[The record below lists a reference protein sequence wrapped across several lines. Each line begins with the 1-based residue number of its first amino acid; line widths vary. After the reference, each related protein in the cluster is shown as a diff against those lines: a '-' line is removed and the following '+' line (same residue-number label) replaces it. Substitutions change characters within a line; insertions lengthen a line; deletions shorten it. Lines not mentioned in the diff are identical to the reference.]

1 MPGPQLENGHI
12 RIANELW
19 EALTRI
25 RIPGE
30 ASQVLMAITRLT
42 WGWGKKTDT
51 ISIKQ
56 LHEATGIPKPRIIR
70 ARKKLI
76 DMNLINV
83 AQKGNKKAPSY
94 CFNKHYST
102 WKTLPKKA
110 TSKTLPKKATG
121 VAQKGNE
128 TLPKKAT
135 SLITNHKAIKTILQ
149 SKQEPIEFDKKTW
162 TFLNIT
168 QDQVNRWKQA
178 FPLIDI
184 WTEILKAGLWLES
197 KNQVPHKR
205 ASEFLYQWFGNAKPE
220 IQEEDEKPDSY
231 YCN

>member
-19 EALTRI
+19 EALSRT

-30 ASQVLMAITRLT
+30 ARQVLGAIIRLT
-42 WGWGKKTDT
+42 WGWGKKSDT
-51 ISIKQ
+51 ISTKQ
-56 LHEATGIPKPRIIR
+56 LYEATGIPKPRIIR
-70 ARKKLI
+70 ARKKLME
-76 DMNLINV
+76 MNIINV
-83 AQKGNKKAPSY
+83 AQKGNEKAPKY
-94 CFNKHYST
+94 CFNKHYPT

-110 TSKTLPKKATG
+110 TPKTLPKKATG
-121 VAQKGNE
+121 VAQKGNK

-149 SKQEPIEFDKKTW
+149 SKAEPIIFDKETW

-184 WTEILKAGLWLES
+184 CTEILKAGLWLES
-197 KNQVPHKR
+197 KNQSPHGR
-205 ASEFLYQWFGNAKPE
+205 ASEFLFKWFGKAKPE
-220 IQEEDEKPDSY
+220 IQESDEKPDSY
-231 YCN
+231 YCS